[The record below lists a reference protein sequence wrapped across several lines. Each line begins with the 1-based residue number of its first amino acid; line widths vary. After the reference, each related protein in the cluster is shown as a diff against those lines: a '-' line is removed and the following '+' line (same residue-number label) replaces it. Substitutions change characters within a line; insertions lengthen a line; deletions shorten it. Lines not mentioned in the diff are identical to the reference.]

1 MGLRSRLAGM
11 GDVKGIR
18 LQNPSSVAK
27 KSWTLFSWNQSGVF
41 HMCPKE
47 IVFFL
52 IKKLKYNSFTFF
64 RYTAK

>member
-27 KSWTLFSWNQSGVF
+27 KSWTLFSWNHSGVF

-47 IVFFL
+47 IVFFF
-52 IKKLKYNSFTFF
+52 N
-64 RYTAK
+64 